1 MNIAHAALLLA
12 AGILLAS
19 CSDKPAPD
27 RRSDAPASETTRDS
41 QPITPAEKRSA
52 KETPRPPSESTI
64 GKDSV
69 TLVRATRVVPAEAP
83 RDCPGCPA
91 GETEV
96 LTFRRAQTEA
106 VSCSGET
113 CTVVVTIRAMFNPGS
128 GVTFSG
134 GLTAWI
140 PPEQRA
146 AYVSGQTPAGE
157 QAYRVQITYKHRGGV
172 WRAVE
177 FDRAPAE

>member
-1 MNIAHAALLLA
+1 MNIRHVPLILLA
-12 AGILLAS
+12 GIFLAS

-27 RRSDAPASETTRDS
+27 RGSDAPGDS
-41 QPITPAEKRSA
+41 QRVAPPEKRSGE
-52 KETPRPPSESTI
+52 ETPRPPSESTI

-69 TLVRATRVVPAEAP
+69 KLVRGTKVVPAEAP

-96 LTFRRAQTEA
+96 VTFRRVQTDA
-106 VSCSGET
+106 VSCSGDT
-113 CTVVVTIRAMFNPGS
+113 CTVVVTIHAVFNPGS
-128 GVTFSG
+128 GTTFSG

-146 AYVSGQTPAGE
+146 AYLNGQTPAGE
-157 QAYRVQITYKHRGGV
+157 KAYRVQITYKHRGGV
-172 WRAVE
+172 WRALE